1 MLTTASKAAFNLEK
15 GHLGGGGEHLQRD
28 KIYPFATIL
37 RLTSTDL
44 LKSKHQPPDCCYFKS
59 LAKFQG
65 SEGGG

>member
-15 GHLGGGGEHLQRD
+15 GHLGGGEHLQN
-28 KIYPFATIL
+28 YPFATIL